1 VYVDWSED
9 ETGRDLVRLRSRS
22 FTVALEE
29 SLLEALRDALGRDAV
44 TLVKAG

>member
-1 VYVDWSED
+1 MIAAPMIWGVK
-9 ETGRDLVRLRSRS
+9 SRA

-29 SLLEALRDALGRDAV
+29 GLLGALREALGRDAV